1 MTFVAYRSGF
11 GRIKYRSCRVL
22 VNAQAQLIRPAVV
35 AHNVEVL
42 LRLGLLRKI
51 DIGIEDALLA
61 GVRTLDEL
69 IAHRRVNHAES
80 ATAAGRARRVPKV
93 RNLAFLL
100 ALLADH
106 LRADH
111 HEAGPLEGDDLRESH
126 AHDIRD
132 VSGPVR
138 LLGAILGGRVRPEDR
153 PA

>member
-1 MTFVAYRSGF
+1 MISTAHRSRLS
-11 GRIKYRSCRVL
+11 RIKYRSCRVL
-22 VNAQAQLIRPAVV
+22 VNAQTQLIRPAVV

-42 LRLGLLRKI
+42 LRLGLQRKI
-51 DIGIEDALLA
+51 NIGVEDALLA
-61 GVRTLDEL
+61 GVRTLNEL

-80 ATAAGRARRVPKV
+80 ATAARRVVRVSKV
-93 RNLAFLL
+93 LNPALLL

-126 AHDIRD
+126 AHHVRD
-132 VSGPVR
+132 VAGPVR
-138 LLGAILGGRVRPEDR
+138 LLGAVLGGRVRPEDG